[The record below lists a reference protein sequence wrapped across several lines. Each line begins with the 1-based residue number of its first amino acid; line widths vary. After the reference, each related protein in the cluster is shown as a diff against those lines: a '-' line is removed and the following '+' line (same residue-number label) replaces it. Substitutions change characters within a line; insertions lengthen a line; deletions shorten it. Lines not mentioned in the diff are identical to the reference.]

1 MAARP
6 YFSKGITELEE
17 LFQQNK
23 GNKAVLEVLEHELK
37 HRDRPKAKEL
47 EKATKKCL
55 TELMGNGL
63 PAIPTVSVVTQ
74 ATAATRQVADNPVHP
89 SRVSVECGH
98 CGEANY
104 VSTLEGVTQ
113 HLSCSACKTP
123 YEAVFKYSVLR
134 TKFPPK
140 QAEKPATNYG
150 LIALVLIAITA
161 TALFFFKK

>member
-1 MAARP
+1 MVARP
-6 YFSKGITELEE
+6 YFSKGIAELEE

-55 TELMGNGL
+55 TELTGNGL
-63 PAIPTVSVVTQ
+63 SASQAVSMESQ
-74 ATAATRQVADNPVHP
+74 ATAATHQVADNPVPP
-89 SRVSVECGH
+89 SRVSVECDH
-98 CGEANY
+98 CGETNY
-104 VSTLEGVTQ
+104 ISTLEGVTQ

-123 YEAVFKYSVLR
+123 YEALFKYSVLR

-150 LIALVLIAITA
+150 LIALVLIVITA
-161 TALFFFKK
+161 ATLFFLKK